1 MKNTLRSKSYTWKSN
16 FTWLDILL
24 F

>member
-16 FTWLDILL
+16 FTWPDILL